1 MTRYAVVY
9 QFLCPNCNHIMV
21 GNPEIEAPDA
31 AEASA
36 SLVHTGLP
44 CRVCHQSVSV
54 TAKVRTFVYA
64 VPAESSPDSEINP
77 AVPRT

>member
-9 QFLCPNCNHIMV
+9 QFLCSNCNHIMV
-21 GNPEIEAPDA
+21 GKPEVDAENA

-36 SLVHTGLP
+36 SLRQMTLP
-44 CRVCHQSVSV
+44 CRVCHQSASV
-54 TAKVRTFVYA
+54 MAVVRTFVYPIA
-64 VPAESSPDSEINP
+64 PEDVPDSGTGP